1 MKYTDSSLTQEYDS
15 DEDEVFNAES
25 DEESSE
31 SEAADSDGEVILN
44 NSKRQSSRKPLTSKS
59 SRNTPARKSTKV
71 TLLPTLLIRSFTQI
85 AIGMKSV
92 FGVCNL
98 LQSLM
103 PSIHLVAYEKFWFV
117 INMYPIYFTKI
128 CKCMY
133 FGVAHSLTF

>member
-31 SEAADSDGEVILN
+31 SEAADSGSEIILN
-44 NSKRQSSRKPLTSKS
+44 NNKRQSSRKPLASKS

-71 TLLPTLLIRSFTQI
+71 TLIHSFKQI
-85 AIGMKSV
+85 AIRMKSV

-103 PSIHLVAYEKFWFV
+103 PSIHLVVLEKFWFV
-117 INMYPIYFTKI
+117 INMYA
-128 CKCMY
+128 CKAPTVNACIEPHLFY
-133 FGVAHSLTF
+133 QKL

>member
-1 MKYTDSSLTQEYDS
+1 MKYTDSSLTQEFDS

-31 SEAADSDGEVILN
+31 SEAADSGSEIILN
-44 NSKRQSSRKPLTSKS
+44 NNKRQSNRKPLASKS

-71 TLLPTLLIRSFTQI
+71 TLLPTLLICSFKQI

-103 PSIHLVAYEKFWFV
+103 PSIHLVV
-117 INMYPIYFTKI
+117 
-128 CKCMY
+128 
-133 FGVAHSLTF
+133 